1 MTLRTLSLCLIA
13 ASGLMAQSWP
23 KTVVETTNHEHTS
36 TVAEISSYM
45 DALIKAAPALVAY
58 HPQNAPKTTETGKPL
73 LAWRV
78 PATGGNPL
86 KVYINANIHA
96 GEVEGK
102 EAVLFI
108 VREILQGAH
117 PDIRRNIDLVVCPAY
132 NADGTDALDPANRTH
147 QPNPK
152 SGVGPRE
159 NAFGLD
165 LNRDM
170 MKAAAVNTRWL
181 LAMYRDYDPDCTID
195 LHSTNG
201 SRHGFHITHAP
212 AHGTGGD
219 LILAGFNRRMIVEVR
234 DSLNA
239 KGLPTYDYGNFRMDS
254 DRQPVRWE
262 TDSLGQ
268 NMVSNY
274 PILENRLGVLVE
286 TYVYR
291 SYEERIEDNVK
302 FVLEK
307 LRWMAQHKEE
317 IQRERKQAADR
328 WAGALAKGNPQL
340 PLKAKLAE
348 TETYSFE
355 VFEFARDDEGRPLR
369 DEKGRYVGEKTSRR
383 LTLPSFVTFE
393 WTDYVT
399 APVGYLVDAAYADKI
414 RPLLEAHGVKV
425 LSGSQRPKDEAVLHF
440 HETERR
446 VSPGAYQ
453 GVFTLS
459 LSGAWRPELP
469 ARRAAYS
476 WKSEDLDN
484 ALYVPV
490 NQPQGRLAFYL
501 LDPRAPDGLVFWG
514 LFNSSVIRGPGMWG
528 EGPRF
533 PILAVGINAAG
544 PPNEANTKVTDN
556 REE

>member
-1 MTLRTLSLCLIA
+1 MLRIFFCLITA
-13 ASGLMAQSWP
+13 VGLMAQEWP
-23 KTVVETTNHEHTS
+23 KTVVETTDYESTS
-36 TVAEISSYM
+36 TVADIRSYM
-45 DALIKAAPALVAY
+45 DSLARIAPALVAY
-58 HPQNAPKTTETGKPL
+58 HPQSAPKTTETGKPL

-102 EAVLFI
+102 EAVLLI
-108 VREILQGAH
+108 VRDILQGKH

-132 NADGTDALDPANRTH
+132 NADGTDALDPANRFY

-159 NAFGLD
+159 NVFGLD

-170 MKAAAVNTRWL
+170 MKAAAANTKWM
-181 LAMYRDYDPDCTID
+181 LAMYRDFDPDCTID

-201 SRHGFHITHAP
+201 SRHGFYLTHAP

-219 LILAGFNRRMIVEVR
+219 RVLAEFNRKMIVEIR
-234 DSLNA
+234 DSLNT
-239 KGLPTYDYGNFRMDS
+239 KGFPTYDYGNFRLDS
-254 DRQPVRWE
+254 NRQPIRWE

-274 PILENRLGVLVE
+274 PLLENRLGVLVE
-286 TYVYR
+286 TFIYR
-291 SYEERIEDNVK
+291 SYEERIDDNVK
-302 FVLEK
+302 FLLET
-307 LRWMAQHKEE
+307 LRWMARHKEK
-317 IQRERKQAADR
+317 IQRERKQAHDR
-328 WAGALAKGNPQL
+328 WADALTKGNLQL
-340 PLKAKLAE
+340 PLKAKLQE
-348 TETYSFE
+348 TETYTFE
-355 VFEFARDDEGRPLR
+355 AFEFARDEQGRPLR
-369 DEKGRYVGEKTSRR
+369 DERGRYIGERTARR

-399 APVGYLVDAAYADKI
+399 APVGYLVDRAYSD
-414 RPLLEAHGVKV
+414 RVLPLLEAHGVKV
-425 LSGSQRPKDEAVLHF
+425 LPGSQRPKNEALLHF
-440 HETERR
+440 HETERKI
-446 VSPGAYQ
+446 SPGAYQ

-459 LSGAWRPELP
+459 LGGAWRPELP
-469 ARRAAYS
+469 ASRAAYS
-476 WKSEDLDN
+476 WKPEDLDN

-490 NQPQGRLAFYL
+490 HQPQGRLAFYL

-514 LFNSSVIRGPGMWG
+514 FFNSSFIRGPGMWG
-528 EGPRF
+528 EGARS
-533 PILAVGINAAG
+533 PILAVGISAAG
-544 PPNEANTKVTDN
+544 HPNEANTKVTDG